1 MEDIFMFQEITRRYI
16 KALNSLDYHKISEIA
31 DIMLD
36 TYGSTGRIFICG
48 NGGSA
53 SIASHFSNDLVTYTK
68 PKKQFHAIPLTTNIS
83 LMTTISNDISY
94 DEIFAEQ
101 LRIHNVN
108 ERDILIAISSKG
120 NSRNII
126 KAVEYAK
133 EKGATTIGF
142 TGSTG
147 GMLKKIAGYCIVI
160 DDNDYII
167 IEPVHSFI
175 CHSIAEYLKI
185 KFSS

>member
-1 MEDIFMFQEITRRYI
+1 MFQEIIQRYI
-16 KALNSLDYHKISEIA
+16 KVLNSLDHHKISEIA
-31 DIMLD
+31 DIMLN
-36 TYGSTGRIFICG
+36 TYGSDGRIFICG

-68 PKKQFHAIPLTTNIS
+68 PKKQFNVIPLTVNIS

-94 DEIFAEQ
+94 DDIFSEQ
-101 LRIHNVN
+101 LKIHSMSDHDV
-108 ERDILIAISSKG
+108 LVAISSKG

-147 GMLKKIAGYCIVI
+147 GMLKKIAGHCIVV
-160 DDNDYII
+160 DDNDYTI

-175 CHSIAEYLKI
+175 CHSIAEYLKM
-185 KFSS
+185 KFSSRLSA